1 MYYFGMVLFASG
13 MAVVFG
19 SDRFFKKGKIKDLK
33 TLLKIKSAGL
43 GLTVLGMIIMIYNYR

>member
-1 MYYFGMVLFASG
+1 MYNFGMMLLVLG
-13 MAVVFG
+13 MLVVFG
-19 SDRFFKKGKIKDLK
+19 ADRLFKKGKIEDLK

>member
-1 MYYFGMVLFASG
+1 MYYFGMALFASG
-13 MAVVFG
+13 MVVVFG
-19 SDRFFKKGKIKDLK
+19 SDRFYKKGKIEDLK

>member
-1 MYYFGMVLFASG
+1 

-33 TLLKIKSAGL
+33 SLLKIKSAGL
-43 GLTVLGMIIMIYNYR
+43 GMSVLGMIIMIYNYR

>member
-1 MYYFGMVLFASG
+1 MYYFGMVFFASG
-13 MAVVFG
+13 MIVVFG
-19 SDRFFKKGKIKDLK
+19 ADRFFKKGKIKDLK

>member
-1 MYYFGMVLFASG
+1 MYYFGMMLFLSG
-13 MAVVFG
+13 MVVVFG

-33 TLLKIKSAGL
+33 SLLKIKSAGL

>member
-19 SDRFFKKGKIKDLK
+19 SDRFFKKGKIKDAASL
-33 TLLKIKSAGL
+33 
-43 GLTVLGMIIMIYNYR
+43 IIEELI